1 MSKILLISGSG
12 DLPKAI
18 YSSIEAKNN
27 LANASHK
34 TELMIAEV
42 KNNQGICLNEGFFK
56 ERVAEYHQFA
66 ITDVK
71 AFFELANHL
80 KPDSIIIAGNV
91 DKPDFKDLGLKDNPK
106 SFGARIAKKLLASR
120 LFGDD
125 LLLRTVIKK
134 IEAGTG
140 VKVVQV
146 SRLLPNM
153 LAGSGLNTSLQP
165 SLAQKLSIAK
175 GFKMLKK
182 LSGLDVSQCLAIDDT
197 KILGIE
203 AAEGTDELIKRCSP
217 YQIKQNTAIL
227 LKDAKVRQTLKA
239 DIPTIGIQT
248 ARLIVQQNY
257 AGIAIKKGR
266 VIVLNQPEFK
276 QIMEQN
282 NKFIYVAR

>member
-27 LANASHK
+27 LANSKQK

-56 ERVAEYHQFA
+56 ERATEYHQFA

-71 AFFELANHL
+71 AFFELANRL

-91 DKPDFKDLGLKDNPK
+91 DKPDFKDLGLKDNSK
-106 SFGARIAKKLLASR
+106 SFGAKIAKKLLASR

-146 SRLLPNM
+146 SKLLPHM
-153 LAGSGLNTSLQP
+153 LAGSGLNTCNQP
-165 SLAQKLSIAK
+165 NAMQKLSIAK

-182 LSGLDVSQCLAIDDT
+182 LSGLDVSQSMVIDDT
-197 KILGIE
+197 KVLGIE
-203 AAEGTDELIKRCSP
+203 AAEGTDALIKRCPS
-217 YQIKQNTAIL
+217 YQTNTGTAIL
-227 LKDAKVRQTLKA
+227 LKDAKVKQTLKA
-239 DIPTIGIQT
+239 DIPTIGIET

-266 VIVLNQPEFK
+266 VIVLNQAEFK

-282 NKFIYVAR
+282 NKFIYVA